1 MKDEETPHIEVRAVL
16 VEDAPAL
23 YELDSNFETDHI
35 YTLRVQDQLKHH
47 GSYVSEGRGEMPVF
61 TVELIETPVDPPM
74 YKSFREHGLT
84 LEDTQAKLRHAEGG
98 YVALADRQIAGGI
111 LLKVEAKRS
120 IALIEDLIVGHQ
132 FRRYGIGSLLLSCAS
147 DWAREHDCWALQLE
161 TQGTNYPAIQ
171 FYLRNGLEV
180 WSISPH
186 FYPPGPLVH
195 EISILMGKRFSL
207 ASEQ

>member
-1 MKDEETPHIEVRAVL
+1 LKDKETPHIEVRAVL
-16 VEDAPAL
+16 VGDAPAL

-35 YTLRVQDQLKHH
+35 YTLRVQDRLKHH
-47 GSYVSEGRGEMPVF
+47 GSHVSGGEQSVF
-61 TVELIETPVDPPM
+61 AVELVETLVDPPI
-74 YKSFREHGLT
+74 YKNFREHGLT
-84 LEDTQAKLRHAEGG
+84 LEETQAKLRYAEGG
-98 YVALADRQIAGGI
+98 YVALANGQIAGGI
-111 LLKVEAKRS
+111 LLKVETKRS
-120 IALIEDLIVGHQ
+120 VAAIEAIVVGHQ

-171 FYLRNGLEV
+171 FYLRNGLEI
-180 WSISPH
+180 WCICPH
-186 FYPPGPLVH
+186 FYPPGPLGH